1 MTAAVYIVSPSDK
14 VDAFASQ
21 ARSVEYDGMKILVGN
36 AEHDVRSVVF
46 ADGSPG
52 ELKKKLASGEVPNK
66 EWKVLKERVVSML
79 KAVRVGSENFRLF
92 VHFGGQGEDE
102 VNKFNKALGLLA
114 ADGETWC
121 CYAISFGNKMPSELF
136 PNGEFLPPVGEKF
149 FAMCQNMHGGKIE
162 GFEHV
167 RALRMLLSCA
177 VPDQDGQYDI
187 SAIDNRFLEI
197 CGAKTM
203 NEALSDGE
211 MEFVKVNPLPCKL
224 FHVDNIA
231 AKVKRT
237 KVLIARQDFGQL
249 LKILQRE
256 EPNREQKQ

>member
-21 ARSVEYDGMKILVGN
+21 ARSVEYDGMKVLVGN

-52 ELKKKLASGEVPNK
+52 ELKKKLASGEVPNE

-149 FAMCQNMHGGKIE
+149 FAMCRNMHGGKIE

-167 RALRMLLSCA
+167 RALRMLLSCMMPA
-177 VPDQDGQYDI
+177 QDGKYDI
-187 SAIDNRFLEI
+187 SVVERNFLVL
-197 CGAKTM
+197 CGTKTM
-203 NEALSDGE
+203 NEVLSEGE
-211 MEFVKVNPLPCKL
+211 VDFIKANPLLCKL
-224 FHVDNIA
+224 FHVDNMA
-231 AKVKRT
+231 ANVKST
-237 KVLIARQDFGQL
+237 KLLISRQEFGQL
-249 LKILQRE
+249 LKFLKRE
-256 EPNREQKQ
+256 ENGK